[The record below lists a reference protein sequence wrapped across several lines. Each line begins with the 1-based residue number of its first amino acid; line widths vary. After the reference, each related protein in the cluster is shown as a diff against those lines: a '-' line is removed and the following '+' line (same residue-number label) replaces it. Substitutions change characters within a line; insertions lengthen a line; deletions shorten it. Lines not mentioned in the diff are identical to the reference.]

1 MSKRTTR
8 KKYKINYFRLAFVI
22 VLFGVLIAGII
33 ALISTIVNAI
43 SNGDDED
50 VAVSNGK
57 VVYREYEF
65 DEISQQDEPKEQIA
79 TDYPEMTVS
88 TFAFGEEILSEYGV
102 LVDLQTNTVIAQ
114 RNADERMYPASLTK
128 IMTLIVAVENID
140 DFDATFTMTSD
151 IIDPLVQQSAS
162 VAGFVSGEGCLVKDL
177 LYGLILPSGAEAA
190 TALAIY
196 AAGSEDAFIDLMN
209 EKAEALGLKD
219 THFTNT
225 SGLHNDNHYST
236 ALDFAVILKYA
247 MDNELCREVLSQ
259 FQYTTAV
266 TEQHPEG
273 IALTSDL
280 FARMYG
286 DEADGFTI
294 LGGKTG
300 FTYQAGHCLGTFAKN
315 NESGNEYLLIL
326 AKASGS
332 KWYPILDT
340 EFIYE
345 YLNDIDDDNNA
356 DDESKNSNETSA
368 NTAG

>member
-1 MSKRTTR
+1 MSKRNTGKR
-8 KKYKINYFRLAFVI
+8 YRINYFRLGFVI
-22 VLFGVLIAGII
+22 VLFIVLIAGIV
-33 ALISTIVNAI
+33 ALISTIAKAV
-43 SNGDDED
+43 SDED
-50 VAVSNGK
+50 AEEAAVSNGK
-57 VVYREYEF
+57 VVYKEYDF
-65 DEISQQDEPKEQIA
+65 DDISQEEEPKEPITA
-79 TDYPEMTVS
+79 DYPEATDS
-88 TFAFGEEILSEYGV
+88 TFAFGEEILSQYGV
-102 LVDLQTNTVIAQ
+102 LVDLQSNTIVAQ
-114 RNADERMYPASLTK
+114 RNADDRMYPASLTK

-162 VAGFVSGEGCLVKDL
+162 VAGFASGEECLVKDL
-177 LYGLILPSGAEAA
+177 LYGLILPSGADAS

-196 AAGSEDAFIDLMN
+196 IAGNEESFVEMMN
-209 EKAEALGLKD
+209 QKAEDLGLEN

-247 MDNELCREVLSQ
+247 MDNETCREVLSQ

-300 FTYQAGHCLGTFAKN
+300 FTDQAGHCLGTFAKN
-315 NESGNEYLLIL
+315 NESGDEYLLIL

-332 KWYPILDT
+332 KWYPVYDT
-340 EFIYE
+340 EFAYE
-345 YLNDIDDDNNA
+345 YLNSTDIPNENLSDSYQDSDN
-356 DDESKNSNETSA
+356 TSA
-368 NTAG
+368 E

>member
-1 MSKRTTR
+1 MRKRYR
-8 KKYKINYFRLAFVI
+8 INYFRLAFVI
-22 VLFGVLIAGII
+22 ILFGVLIAGIV

-50 VAVSNGK
+50 IAVSNGK
-57 VVYREYEF
+57 VVYREYDF
-65 DEISQQDEPKEQIA
+65 DQISQVDKDNEEQIA
-79 TDYPEMTVS
+79 TEHPAIISE
-88 TFAFGEEILSEYGV
+88 TFDFGDEIYSQYGV

-140 DFDATFTMTSD
+140 DFDATFIMTSE
-151 IIDPLVQQSAS
+151 IIDPLLQQSAS
-162 VAGFVSGEGCLVKDL
+162 VAGFASGEECLVKDL
-177 LYGLILPSGAEAA
+177 LYGLIMPSGADAS

-196 AAGSEDAFIDLMN
+196 VADSEEAFVDLMN
-209 EKAEALGLKD
+209 QKAEALGLED

-286 DEADGFTI
+286 DEAEGHTI

-300 FTYQAGHCLGTFAKN
+300 FTDQAGHCLGTFAKN
-315 NESGNEYLLIL
+315 NENGNEYLLIL
-326 AKASGS
+326 SKASGS
-332 KWYPILDT
+332 KWYPVYDT
-340 EFIYE
+340 ELVYE
-345 YLNDIDDDNNA
+345 YLNDIDDDNNT
-356 DDESKNSNETSA
+356 DDESKNSDEASED
-368 NTAG
+368 TAG

>member
-1 MSKRTTR
+1 M
-8 KKYKINYFRLAFVI
+8 II
-22 VLFGVLIAGII
+22 LFGVLIAGII

-43 SNGDDED
+43 SNKDDEN
-50 VAVSNGK
+50 VAVSNGN
-57 VVYREYEF
+57 VVYREYDF
-65 DEISQQDEPKEQIA
+65 DEISQNDKDDEEQITIEHA
-79 TDYPEMTVS
+79 KTTDE
-88 TFAFGEEILSEYGV
+88 TFNFGDEIYSQYGV
-102 LVDLQTNTVIAQ
+102 LVDLQSNTVIAQ

-128 IMTLIVAVENID
+128 IMTLIVAVENIE
-140 DFDATFTMTSD
+140 DFDATFTMTSE
-151 IIDPLVQQSAS
+151 IIDPLLQQSAS
-162 VAGFVSGEGCLVKDL
+162 VAGFASGEKCLVKDL
-177 LYGLILPSGAEAA
+177 LYGLIMPSGADAS

-196 AAGSEDAFIDLMN
+196 VAGSEEAFVELMN
-209 EKAEALGLKD
+209 EKCEKLGLED

-286 DEADGFTI
+286 DEAEGFTI
-294 LGGKTG
+294 IGGKTG
-300 FTYQAGHCLGTFAKN
+300 FTDQAGHCLGTFAKN
-315 NESGNEYLLIL
+315 NENGDEYLLIL
-326 AKASGS
+326 SKASGS
-332 KWYPILDT
+332 KWYPVYDT
-340 EFIYE
+340 ELIYE
-345 YLNDIDDDNNA
+345 YLNDIDDD
-356 DDESKNSNETSA
+356 SNTGDNEIASSDETSI